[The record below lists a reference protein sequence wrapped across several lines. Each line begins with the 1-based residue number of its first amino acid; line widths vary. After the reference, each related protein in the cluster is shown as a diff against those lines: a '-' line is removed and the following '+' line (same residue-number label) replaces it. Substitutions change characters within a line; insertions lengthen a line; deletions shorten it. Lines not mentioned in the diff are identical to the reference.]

1 MKKYLPILA
10 LLGILISS
18 FAFAETVTL
27 TGQVTKIEVASFTI
41 VKNLNFFQR
50 LTGIIRR
57 LEALQPITINVTSST
72 KFYLRTSK
80 TAGFTEGS
88 FNDLKEKD
96 RVVVTADKTNDVY
109 NALEVKITGRFIP
122 FPRTIPEI
130 KQCQTDADCTWCG
143 MSCVNKTELAGKACP
158 QVTPREGTACQCV
171 NNCCMVVPLTG
182 PTSPSTTLVSHD
194 NTITINRALTLGLIQ
209 DLPDKKMIQVID
221 SNLQN
226 LYRIIITP
234 QTKLKIGSI
243 TEGGDWLNIGLPKL
257 NAEPKTWYDLKWSEF
272 PKEGS
277 AIIKVDGIIKDK
289 TCYIYVD
296 ADTVYFYSVN
306 VDPGCPSS

>member
-143 MSCVNKTELAGKACP
+143 MSCVNKTE
-158 QVTPREGTACQCV
+158 
-171 NNCCMVVPLTG
+171 
-182 PTSPSTTLVSHD
+182 
-194 NTITINRALTLGLIQ
+194 
-209 DLPDKKMIQVID
+209 
-221 SNLQN
+221 
-226 LYRIIITP
+226 
-234 QTKLKIGSI
+234 
-243 TEGGDWLNIGLPKL
+243 
-257 NAEPKTWYDLKWSEF
+257 
-272 PKEGS
+272 
-277 AIIKVDGIIKDK
+277 
-289 TCYIYVD
+289 
-296 ADTVYFYSVN
+296 
-306 VDPGCPSS
+306 

>member
-158 QVTPREGTACQCV
+158 QVTPREGKLV
-171 NNCCMVVPLTG
+171 N
-182 PTSPSTTLVSHD
+182 
-194 NTITINRALTLGLIQ
+194 A
-209 DLPDKKMIQVID
+209 
-221 SNLQN
+221 
-226 LYRIIITP
+226 
-234 QTKLKIGSI
+234 
-243 TEGGDWLNIGLPKL
+243 
-257 NAEPKTWYDLKWSEF
+257 
-272 PKEGS
+272 
-277 AIIKVDGIIKDK
+277 
-289 TCYIYVD
+289 
-296 ADTVYFYSVN
+296 
-306 VDPGCPSS
+306 

>member
-1 MKKYLPILA
+1 
-10 LLGILISS
+10 
-18 FAFAETVTL
+18 
-27 TGQVTKIEVASFTI
+27 
-41 VKNLNFFQR
+41 
-50 LTGIIRR
+50 
-57 LEALQPITINVTSST
+57 
-72 KFYLRTSK
+72 
-80 TAGFTEGS
+80 
-88 FNDLKEKD
+88 
-96 RVVVTADKTNDVY
+96 
-109 NALEVKITGRFIP
+109 
-122 FPRTIPEI
+122 
-130 KQCQTDADCTWCG
+130 
-143 MSCVNKTELAGKACP
+143 
-158 QVTPREGTACQCV
+158 
-171 NNCCMVVPLTG
+171 MVVPLTG